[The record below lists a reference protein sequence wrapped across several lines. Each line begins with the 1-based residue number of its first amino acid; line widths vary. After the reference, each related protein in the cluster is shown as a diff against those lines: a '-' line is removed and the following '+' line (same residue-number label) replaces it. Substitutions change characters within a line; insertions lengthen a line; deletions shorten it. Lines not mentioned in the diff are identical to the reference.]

1 MCFAC
6 EEEQMLA
13 AYRAYM
19 AQRKAAR
26 AAAEAGESAPAGAQ
40 AATPD
45 WAKGTWFA
53 AAADAEKE

>member
-13 AYRAYM
+13 SYREYM

-26 AAAEAGESAPAGAQ
+26 AAAEAGEPMPANEQ

-53 AAADAEKE
+53 AAADPEKE